1 MKENIENQ
9 FNDILYKSLPLIL
22 FAFEKF
28 RKPLIEKIGKLYEAL
43 DSNDSYL
50 FNELYVNINKLI
62 NEREDVDSNKE
73 RLIES
78 FADREKTNRE
88 ILKEHSERLRNL
100 EKKINKISKDKKKN
114 TENNIIKPSVT
125 IKEKDDT
132 KIKIK
137 KSTKNQSL
145 KEKNI
150 CPNCSHHLTKAG
162 KDYFK
167 FTKLFCD
174 NRGSRNGCGLYFSI
188 DKTGNFH
195 KCEKCG
201 NILSGG
207 GEKKVCRN
215 CGNIQAITV
224 K

>member
-100 EKKINKISKDKKKN
+100 ERKINKISKDKKKN
-114 TENNIIKPSVT
+114 TEKNIIKPSVT

-137 KSTKNQSL
+137 RSKKNQSL
-145 KEKNI
+145 KEKII
-150 CPNCSHHLTKAG
+150 CPNCNGYLTKAG
-162 KDYFK
+162 KDYYK
-167 FTKLFCD
+167 LTKLFCD
-174 NRGSRNGCGLYFSI
+174 NRGSRNGCRLYFSI

-195 KCEKCG
+195 ECEKCG
-201 NILSGG
+201 NILSGSG
-207 GEKKVCRN
+207 KKKECLNCRN
-215 CGNIQAITV
+215 IQTITV